1 MNKDLAEM
9 DKQILGNL
17 KPLVSHQH
25 QLNKYLDALIE
36 QHHKAIEQ
44 TEDTVVVYRTQGA
57 IAALRRLKYLR
68 DEVNKDNG

>member
-1 MNKDLAEM
+1 M

-17 KPLVSHQH
+17 KPLVNHQL

-44 TEDTVVVYRTQGA
+44 VEDTVTMYRTQGA

-68 DEVNKDNG
+68 DEVNKNDG

>member
-1 MNKDLAEM
+1 M

-17 KPLVSHQH
+17 KPLVNHQL
-25 QLNKYLDALIE
+25 QLNKYIDALIE

-44 TEDTVVVYRTQGA
+44 TEDMIVVYRTQGA

-68 DEVNKDNG
+68 DEVNKNDG

>member
-1 MNKDLAEM
+1 M

-25 QLNKYLDALIE
+25 QLNKYIDALIE

-44 TEDTVVVYRTQGA
+44 VEDTVTMYRTQGT

-68 DEVNKDNG
+68 DEVNKNDG

>member
-1 MNKDLAEM
+1 ME
-9 DKQILGNL
+9 KQILSNL

-25 QLNKYLDALIE
+25 HFNKYLDAVIE

-44 TEDTVVVYRTQGA
+44 TEDTVTVYRTQGA

-68 DEVNKDNG
+68 DEVNKNDG

>member
-1 MNKDLAEM
+1 M

-17 KPLVSHQH
+17 KPLVNHQL
-25 QLNKYLDALIE
+25 QLNKYIDALIE

-44 TEDTVVVYRTQGA
+44 VEDTVTMYRTQGA

-68 DEVNKDNG
+68 DEVNKNDG